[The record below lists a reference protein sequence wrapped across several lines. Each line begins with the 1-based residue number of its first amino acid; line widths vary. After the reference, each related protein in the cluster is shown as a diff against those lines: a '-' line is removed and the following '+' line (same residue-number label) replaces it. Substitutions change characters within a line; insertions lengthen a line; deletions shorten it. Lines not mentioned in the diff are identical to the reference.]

1 LAYELVAR
9 VRRVSYRFANSAG
22 TSLHY
27 GEKQMT
33 RFVAA
38 MLLIAALVA
47 MPAAAQ
53 TSPVSIPITGNGAQG
68 TNFTGNLTL
77 TNFAL
82 NSSGQLVAN
91 GILSGT
97 LSRGNNTLGSV
108 LQTVTFLVDTAQSSA
123 TACQILHLELG
134 PLDLNLLG
142 LRVQLNRV
150 VLDITAIP
158 GGGLLGDLL
167 CSIAN
172 LLNPN
177 AALVNTLNQILAAL
191 RGLAG

>member
-1 LAYELVAR
+1 
-9 VRRVSYRFANSAG
+9 
-22 TSLHY
+22 
-27 GEKQMT
+27 MT
-33 RFVAA
+33 KFVAA

-53 TSPVSIPITGNGAQG
+53 TSPVTIPITGTGQQG
-68 TNFTGNLTL
+68 TNFNGTLAL

-82 NSSGQLVAN
+82 NSANQLVVN

-97 LSRGNNTLGSV
+97 LTRGGNTIGSI
-108 LQTVTFLVDTAQSSA
+108 LQTVTFLVDTANSSA

-167 CSIAN
+167 CAVSN

-177 AALVNTLNQILAAL
+177 AALVTTLNQILAAL